1 MQVVLSDSEQEARED
16 GTEEK
21 VEKRHPKPNHD
32 KGKERTKTTVNG
44 KRKRMPLE
52 EEEADCSE
60 YEPSADEKIN
70 DEDDEDYMVKAPRQK
85 GSTINKRRKKSTN
98 GESDLAEHRKRWN
111 TDHDE
116 DEEEEERPTKKR
128 NWTESEDELL
138 IEAVDDHSARGSVAW
153 VRVASQIRRQR
164 TPRYRP
170 TAVPGLIDLAVFAD
184 G

>member
-85 GSTINKRRKKSTN
+85 GSTRRGTGLSQKMSCL
-98 GESDLAEHRKRWN
+98 S
-111 TDHDE
+111 
-116 DEEEEERPTKKR
+116 RPSMT
-128 NWTESEDELL
+128 TPQGAQL
-138 IEAVDDHSARGSVAW
+138 RGSAW
-153 VRVASQIRRQR
+153 PVRSGVNAPLGTVQQQ
-164 TPRYRP
+164 YR
-170 TAVPGLIDLAVFAD
+170 D
-184 G
+184 